1 MLWYFFFSDF
11 PCFSFY
17 FSLFVLRIRR
27 SVDRPKAETWSF
39 EKMVSI
45 KLSSP
50 KNVLA
55 LYKTLLFYYAYEL
68 EFLSCSRMQ
77 RETKLYLIILHTFIP
92 ILIETIANK

>member
-1 MLWYFFFSDF
+1 MF
-11 PCFSFY
+11 
-17 FSLFVLRIRR
+17 FVLRIRR
-27 SVDRPKAETWSF
+27 SVDRPKAETRSF

-68 EFLSCSRMQ
+68 EFLSRSRMQ
-77 RETKLYLIILHTFIP
+77 RETKLYLIILHVFIP
-92 ILIETIANK
+92 IFIETVANK